1 MQKTHHIRVDVLTN
15 LVRNDISN
23 IVKFANEFEDEFV
36 KIVVDENYKL
46 TCERQKRNQEI
57 LQKLLCREKE
67 IDTLIE
73 SLFEEKV
80 LGNLTDERF
89 KKLTYKYEDEQL
101 ELKEKIK
108 NIKKVVLEDKK
119 HELDINGFLDIVK
132 KYSQIENLTVDI
144 LNEFID
150 KIIVHHRENIRGE
163 TTQKIEI
170 YYKMIGHIEIPHI
183 TKTEH
188 QSLIRNFGRKKEERI
203 A

>member
-1 MQKTHHIRVDVLTN
+1 M
-15 LVRNDISN
+15 
-23 IVKFANEFEDEFV
+23 
-36 KIVVDENYKL
+36 VVDENYKL
-46 TCERQKRNQEI
+46 VYERQKRNQEI
-57 LQKLLCREKE
+57 LQKLLSREKE

-101 ELKEKIK
+101 ELKERIKNIK

-119 HELDINGFLDIVK
+119 HELDVNGFLDIVK
-132 KYSQIENLTVDI
+132 KYSQIENLTVNI

-150 KIIVHHRENIRGE
+150 KIIVHHREINGGE

-170 YYKMIGHIEIPHI
+170 FYKMIGNIKVSKISRKE
-183 TKTEH
+183 ES
-188 QSLIRNFGRKKEERI
+188 QLIKYFGRATKEKI
-203 A
+203 AVAV